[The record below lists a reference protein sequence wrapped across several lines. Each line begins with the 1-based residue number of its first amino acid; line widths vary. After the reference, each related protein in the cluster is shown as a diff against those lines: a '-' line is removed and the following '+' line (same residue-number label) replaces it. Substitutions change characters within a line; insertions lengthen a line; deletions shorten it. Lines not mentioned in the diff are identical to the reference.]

1 MDIAETGKRIAR
13 EEAEGVVPRPNNAM
27 MAAVFFFAGV
37 LTWSAP
43 WFMLGLCLLL
53 STYFFV
59 KVVWSFDK

>member
-1 MDIAETGKRIAR
+1 MDISGTAKKLAQ
-13 EEAEGVVPRPNNAM
+13 EEAAGVVTRPNNAV

-53 STYFFV
+53 STYFLV